1 MFLDTNTQETPQTQK
16 KKDDIKCIFGPD
28 MARNFAKQNWSA
40 FQYLPIIAITYAIF
54 LLEKVWEGTR
64 SPFVFTIAAL
74 ILMTNFADLVFN
86 AMFICSKPKG
96 PKIRNTGEFV
106 YPNWN
111 LWYVFVFW
119 MSSVGNYVFFYC
131 LYKWWDTYRKQEVN
145 MKVEELCSELL
156 GKKNQSKEDFADFD
170 AKTEQQE
177 FKDKHYWEMF
187 FYFFYTMLLY
197 NFYLDFELMRIKY
210 HEL

>member
-1 MFLDTNTQETPQTQK
+1 M
-16 KKDDIKCIFGPD
+16 
-28 MARNFAKQNWSA
+28 
-40 FQYLPIIAITYAIF
+40 
-54 LLEKVWEGTR
+54 KVWEGTR